1 MLKKAALS
9 LFVIGASGTYVWGQS
24 GTPSGTDL
32 TEATPASAP
41 VDPKAVAT
49 VAAEPPLIVREP
61 ANGSNDAATAPLRPA
76 TSVRV
81 QSVSIEPTAA
91 PPPVVTEDPARAAV
105 ASAEDTA
112 LSAAP
117 VAVAPPRLRPTVE
130 TVRPIKVSAKAKP
143 HRGLVDGTFDGPAVD
158 AFYGLVQIE
167 ADVQNG
173 KLVNIKVLQ
182 YPSDRRTS
190 IAINRQ
196 ALPILKLE
204 AIAAQSANVDV
215 ISGATLTS
223 EAFIESLGAALRQA
237 NT

>member
-61 ANGSNDAATAPLRPA
+61 ANGSNDAATAPLRSA

-81 QSVSIEPTAA
+81 QSVSIDPTAA
-91 PPPVVTEDPARAAV
+91 PLAIVTDGLAPA
-105 ASAEDTA
+105 AEDTA

-117 VAVAPPRLRPTVE
+117 VAVAPPPPRPAVE
-130 TVRPIKVSAKAKP
+130 TPKPIKVSAKAKP